1 MFIAKWNKSVI
12 LSYVGLVF
20 AIIGMYICVT
30 TGNILHAL
38 SCLIVSGVC
47 DLFDGKIARMC
58 KRTKDEIKFGIQLD
72 SLVDTASFVVFPI
85 IILLTMGLTDW
96 YQLPVLALFAIC
108 GIARLGHF
116 NCLVEDSDKPVA
128 FYTGLPVTAIAMSL
142 PLIYLILLI
151 DMPSLIYTIIL
162 TIFPALIA
170 FLNIVKI
177 HVPKPHGAAYGI
189 FAISAI
195 IVLVLFLGI
204 L

>member
-20 AIIGMYICVT
+20 AIVGMYICVT

-116 NCLVEDSDKPVA
+116 NCLVEDSDKPVP
-128 FYTGLPVTAIAMSL
+128 FYTGLPVTAIAMVL
-142 PLIYLILLI
+142 PLLYLFSYIIPSNIYPIVLTILIGVNALLN
-151 DMPSLIYTIIL
+151 IL
-162 TIFPALIA
+162 TIKVKKQKGIA
-170 FLNIVKI
+170 Y
-177 HVPKPHGAAYGI
+177 PI
-189 FAISAI
+189 FAIAAI
-195 IVLVLFLGI
+195 VMLVLFLGV

>member
-20 AIIGMYICVT
+20 AIVGMYICVT

-116 NCLVEDSDKPVA
+116 NCLVEDSDKPVP
-128 FYTGLPVTAIAMSL
+128 FYTGLPVTAIAMIL
-142 PLIYLILLI
+142 PLLYLFSYIIPNNIYPIVLTILIGVNALLN
-151 DMPSLIYTIIL
+151 IL
-162 TIFPALIA
+162 TIKVKKPKGIA
-170 FLNIVKI
+170 Y
-177 HVPKPHGAAYGI
+177 PI
-189 FAISAI
+189 FAIAAI
-195 IVLVLFLGI
+195 VMLVLFLGV

>member
-116 NCLVEDSDKPVA
+116 NCLVEDSDKPVP
-128 FYTGLPVTAIAMSL
+128 FYTGLPVTAIAMIL
-142 PLIYLILLI
+142 PLLYLFSYIIPSNIYPIVLTILIGVNALLN
-151 DMPSLIYTIIL
+151 IL
-162 TIFPALIA
+162 TIKVKKPKGIA
-170 FLNIVKI
+170 Y
-177 HVPKPHGAAYGI
+177 PI
-189 FAISAI
+189 FAIAAI
-195 IVLVLFLGI
+195 VMLVLFLGV

>member
-116 NCLVEDSDKPVA
+116 NCLVEDSDKPVP
-128 FYTGLPVTAIAMSL
+128 FYTGLPVTAIAMVL
-142 PLIYLILLI
+142 PLLYLFSYIIPSNIYPIVLTILIGVNALLN
-151 DMPSLIYTIIL
+151 IL
-162 TIFPALIA
+162 TIKVKKPKGIA
-170 FLNIVKI
+170 Y
-177 HVPKPHGAAYGI
+177 PI
-189 FAISAI
+189 FAIAAI
-195 IVLVLFLGI
+195 VMLVLFLGV

>member
-47 DLFDGKIARMC
+47 DLFDGKVARMC
-58 KRTKDEIKFGIQLD
+58 KRTKDEVKFGIQLD

-85 IILLTMGLTDW
+85 IILLTIGLTDW

-116 NCLVEDSDKPVA
+116 NCLVEDSDKPVDY
-128 FYTGLPVTAIAMSL
+128 YTGLPVTAIAMVL
-142 PLIYLILLI
+142 PLLYLLSYIIPSNIYPIVLTILIGVNALLN
-151 DMPSLIYTIIL
+151 IL
-162 TIFPALIA
+162 TIKVKKPRGIA
-170 FLNIVKI
+170 Y
-177 HVPKPHGAAYGI
+177 PI
-189 FAISAI
+189 FAIAAI
-195 IVLVLFLGI
+195 IMLVLFLGV

>member
-1 MFIAKWNKSVI
+1 MIIGKWNKSVI

-108 GIARLGHF
+108 CIARLGHF
-116 NCLVEDSDKPVA
+116 NCLVEDSDKPVP
-128 FYTGLPVTAIAMSL
+128 FYTGLPVTAIAMVL
-142 PLIYLILLI
+142 PLLYLFSYIIPSNIYPIVLTILIGVNALLN
-151 DMPSLIYTIIL
+151 IL
-162 TIFPALIA
+162 TIKVKKPKGIA
-170 FLNIVKI
+170 Y
-177 HVPKPHGAAYGI
+177 PI
-189 FAISAI
+189 FAIAAI
-195 IVLVLFLGI
+195 VMLVLFLGV

>member
-30 TGNILHAL
+30 TGNILHAQ

-128 FYTGLPVTAIAMSL
+128 FYTGLPVTAIAMIL
-142 PLIYLILLI
+142 PLLYLFSYIIPSNIYPIVLTILIGVNALLN
-151 DMPSLIYTIIL
+151 IL
-162 TIFPALIA
+162 TIKVKKPKGIA
-170 FLNIVKI
+170 Y
-177 HVPKPHGAAYGI
+177 PI
-189 FAISAI
+189 FAIAAI
-195 IVLVLFLGI
+195 VMLVLFLGV

>member
-47 DLFDGKIARMC
+47 DLFDGKVARMC
-58 KRTKDEIKFGIQLD
+58 KRTKDEVKFGIQLD

-85 IILLTMGLTDW
+85 IILLTIGLTDW

-116 NCLVEDSDKPVA
+116 NCLVEDSDKPVDY
-128 FYTGLPVTAIAMSL
+128 YTGLPVTAIAMIL
-142 PLIYLILLI
+142 PLLYLLSYIIPSNIYSIVLTILIGVNALLN
-151 DMPSLIYTIIL
+151 IL
-162 TIFPALIA
+162 TIKVKKPRGIA
-170 FLNIVKI
+170 Y
-177 HVPKPHGAAYGI
+177 PI
-189 FAISAI
+189 FAIAAI
-195 IVLVLFLGI
+195 VMLVLFLGV

>member
-128 FYTGLPVTAIAMSL
+128 FYTGLPVTAIAMIL
-142 PLIYLILLI
+142 PLVYLFSYIIPSNIYPIVLTILIGVNALLN
-151 DMPSLIYTIIL
+151 IL
-162 TIFPALIA
+162 TIKVKKPKGIA
-170 FLNIVKI
+170 Y
-177 HVPKPHGAAYGI
+177 PI
-189 FAISAI
+189 FAIAAI
-195 IVLVLFLGI
+195 VMLVLFLGV

>member
-12 LSYVGLVF
+12 LSYIGLVF

-38 SCLIVSGVC
+38 SCLMVSGVC

-116 NCLVEDSDKPVA
+116 NCLVEDSDKPVP
-128 FYTGLPVTAIAMSL
+128 FYTGLPVTAIAMVL
-142 PLIYLILLI
+142 PLLYLFSYIIPSNIYPIVLTILIGVNALLN
-151 DMPSLIYTIIL
+151 IL
-162 TIFPALIA
+162 TIKVKKPKGIA
-170 FLNIVKI
+170 Y
-177 HVPKPHGAAYGI
+177 PI
-189 FAISAI
+189 FAIAAI
-195 IVLVLFLGI
+195 VMLVLFLGV

>member
-20 AIIGMYICVT
+20 AIVGMYICVT

-116 NCLVEDSDKPVA
+116 NCLVEDSDKPVP
-128 FYTGLPVTAIAMSL
+128 FYTGLPVTAIAMVL
-142 PLIYLILLI
+142 PLLYLFSYIIPSNIYPIVLTILIGVNALLN
-151 DMPSLIYTIIL
+151 IL
-162 TIFPALIA
+162 TIKVKKPKGIA
-170 FLNIVKI
+170 Y
-177 HVPKPHGAAYGI
+177 PI
-189 FAISAI
+189 FAIAAI
-195 IVLVLFLGI
+195 VMLVLFLGV

>member
-20 AIIGMYICVT
+20 AIVGMYICVT

-128 FYTGLPVTAIAMSL
+128 FYTGLPVTAIAMVL
-142 PLIYLILLI
+142 PLLYLFSYIIPSNIYPIVLTILIGVNALLN
-151 DMPSLIYTIIL
+151 IL
-162 TIFPALIA
+162 TIKVKKPKGIA
-170 FLNIVKI
+170 Y
-177 HVPKPHGAAYGI
+177 PI
-189 FAISAI
+189 FAIAAI
-195 IVLVLFLGI
+195 VMLVLFLGV

>member
-12 LSYVGLVF
+12 LSYIGLVF

-47 DLFDGKIARMC
+47 DLFDGKVARMC
-58 KRTKDEIKFGIQLD
+58 KRTKDEVKFGIQLD

-85 IILLTMGLTDW
+85 IILLTIGLTDW

-116 NCLVEDSDKPVA
+116 NCLVEDSDKPVDY
-128 FYTGLPVTAIAMSL
+128 YTGLPVTAIAMVL
-142 PLIYLILLI
+142 PLLYLLSYIIPSNIYPIVLTILIGVNALLN
-151 DMPSLIYTIIL
+151 IL
-162 TIFPALIA
+162 TIKVKKPRGIA
-170 FLNIVKI
+170 Y
-177 HVPKPHGAAYGI
+177 PI
-189 FAISAI
+189 FAIAAI
-195 IVLVLFLGI
+195 VMLVLFLGV

>member
-20 AIIGMYICVT
+20 AIVGMYICVT

-116 NCLVEDSDKPVA
+116 NCLVEDSDKPVP
-128 FYTGLPVTAIAMSL
+128 FYTGLPVTAIAMIL
-142 PLIYLILLI
+142 PLLYLFSYIIPSNIYPIVLTILIGVNALLN
-151 DMPSLIYTIIL
+151 IL
-162 TIFPALIA
+162 TIKVKKPKGIA
-170 FLNIVKI
+170 Y
-177 HVPKPHGAAYGI
+177 PI
-189 FAISAI
+189 FAIAAI
-195 IVLVLFLGI
+195 VMLVLFLGV

>member
-47 DLFDGKIARMC
+47 DLFDGKVARMC
-58 KRTKDEIKFGIQLD
+58 KRTKDEVKFGIQLD

-85 IILLTMGLTDW
+85 IILLTIGLTEW

-116 NCLVEDSDKPVA
+116 NCLVEDSDKPVDY
-128 FYTGLPVTAIAMSL
+128 YTGLPVTAIAMVL
-142 PLIYLILLI
+142 PLLYLLSYIIPSNIYPIVLTILIGVNALLN
-151 DMPSLIYTIIL
+151 IL
-162 TIFPALIA
+162 TIKVKKPRGIA
-170 FLNIVKI
+170 Y
-177 HVPKPHGAAYGI
+177 PI
-189 FAISAI
+189 FAIAAI
-195 IVLVLFLGI
+195 IMLVLFLGV

>member
-30 TGNILHAL
+30 TGNLLHAL

-47 DLFDGKIARMC
+47 DLFDGKVARMC
-58 KRTKDEIKFGIQLD
+58 KRTKDEVKFGIQLD

-85 IILLTMGLTDW
+85 IILLTIGLTDW
-96 YQLPVLALFAIC
+96 YQLPVLVLFAIC

-116 NCLVEDSDKPVA
+116 NCLVEDSDKPVEY
-128 FYTGLPVTAIAMSL
+128 YTGLPVTAIALVL
-142 PLIYLILLI
+142 PLLYLLSYIIPSNIYPIVLTILMGVNAL
-151 DMPSLIYTIIL
+151 LNIL
-162 TIFPALIA
+162 TIKVKKPRGIA
-170 FLNIVKI
+170 Y
-177 HVPKPHGAAYGI
+177 PI
-189 FAISAI
+189 FAIAAI
-195 IVLVLFLGI
+195 VMLVLFLGV

>member
-20 AIIGMYICVT
+20 AIVGMYICVT

-72 SLVDTASFVVFPI
+72 SLVDTAAFVVFPI

-128 FYTGLPVTAIAMSL
+128 FYTGLPVTAIAMIL
-142 PLIYLILLI
+142 PLLYLFSYIIPSNIYPIVLTILIGVNALLN
-151 DMPSLIYTIIL
+151 IL
-162 TIFPALIA
+162 TIKVKKPKGIA
-170 FLNIVKI
+170 Y
-177 HVPKPHGAAYGI
+177 PI
-189 FAISAI
+189 FAIAAI
-195 IVLVLFLGI
+195 VMLVLFLGV

>member
-1 MFIAKWNKSVI
+1 
-12 LSYVGLVF
+12 
-20 AIIGMYICVT
+20 MYICVT

-116 NCLVEDSDKPVA
+116 NCLVEDSDKPVP
-128 FYTGLPVTAIAMSL
+128 FYTGLPVTAIAMVL
-142 PLIYLILLI
+142 PLLYLFSYIIPSNIYPIVLTILIGVNALLN
-151 DMPSLIYTIIL
+151 IL
-162 TIFPALIA
+162 TIKVKKPKGIA
-170 FLNIVKI
+170 Y
-177 HVPKPHGAAYGI
+177 PI
-189 FAISAI
+189 FAIAAI
-195 IVLVLFLGI
+195 VMLVLFLGV

>member
-20 AIIGMYICVT
+20 AIVGMYICVT

-128 FYTGLPVTAIAMSL
+128 FYTGLPVTAIAMIL
-142 PLIYLILLI
+142 PLLYLFSYIIPSNIYPIVLTILIGVNALLN
-151 DMPSLIYTIIL
+151 IL
-162 TIFPALIA
+162 TIKVKKPKGIA
-170 FLNIVKI
+170 Y
-177 HVPKPHGAAYGI
+177 PI
-189 FAISAI
+189 FAIAAI
-195 IVLVLFLGI
+195 VMLVLFLGV

>member
-47 DLFDGKIARMC
+47 DLFDGKVARMC
-58 KRTKDEIKFGIQLD
+58 KRTKDEVKFGIQLD

-85 IILLTMGLTDW
+85 IILLTIGLTDW

-116 NCLVEDSDKPVA
+116 NCLVEDSDKPVDY
-128 FYTGLPVTAIAMSL
+128 YTGLPVTAIAMVL
-142 PLIYLILLI
+142 PLLYLLSYIIPNNIYPIVLTILIGVNALLN
-151 DMPSLIYTIIL
+151 IL
-162 TIFPALIA
+162 TIKVKKPRGIA
-170 FLNIVKI
+170 Y
-177 HVPKPHGAAYGI
+177 PI
-189 FAISAI
+189 FAIAAI
-195 IVLVLFLGI
+195 IMLVLFLGV

>member
-47 DLFDGKIARMC
+47 DLFDGKVARMC
-58 KRTKDEIKFGIQLD
+58 KRTKDEVKFGIQLD

-85 IILLTMGLTDW
+85 IILLTIGLTDW

-116 NCLVEDSDKPVA
+116 NCLVEDSDKPVDY
-128 FYTGLPVTAIAMSL
+128 YTGLPVTAIAIVL
-142 PLIYLILLI
+142 PLLYLLSYIIPSNIYPIVLTILIGVNALLN
-151 DMPSLIYTIIL
+151 IL
-162 TIFPALIA
+162 TIKVKKPRGIA
-170 FLNIVKI
+170 Y
-177 HVPKPHGAAYGI
+177 PI
-189 FAISAI
+189 FAIAAI
-195 IVLVLFLGI
+195 VMLVLFLGV

>member
-128 FYTGLPVTAIAMSL
+128 FYTGLPVTAIAMVL
-142 PLIYLILLI
+142 PLLYLFSYIIPSNIYPIVLTILIGVNALLN
-151 DMPSLIYTIIL
+151 IL
-162 TIFPALIA
+162 TIKVKKPKGIA
-170 FLNIVKI
+170 Y
-177 HVPKPHGAAYGI
+177 PI
-189 FAISAI
+189 FAIAAI
-195 IVLVLFLGI
+195 VMLVLFLGV

>member
-20 AIIGMYICVT
+20 AVVGMYICCT

-47 DLFDGKIARMC
+47 DLFDGKVARMC

-85 IILLTMGLTDW
+85 IILLTLGLTNW
-96 YQLPVLALFAIC
+96 YQIPVLALFAIC

-116 NCLVEDSDKPVA
+116 NCLVEDSDKPVSY
-128 FYTGLPVTAIAMSL
+128 YTGLPVTAIAMVL
-142 PLIYLILLI
+142 PLLYLLSYIIPTSVYEIVLTILIAVNAL
-151 DMPSLIYTIIL
+151 LNIL
-162 TIFPALIA
+162 TIKVKKPTGIA
-170 FLNIVKI
+170 Y
-177 HVPKPHGAAYGI
+177 PI
-189 FAISAI
+189 FAIAAI
-195 IVLVLFLGI
+195 VMLVLFLGV

>member
-128 FYTGLPVTAIAMSL
+128 FYTGLPVTAIAMIL
-142 PLIYLILLI
+142 PLLYLFSYIIPNNIYPIVLTILIGVNALLN
-151 DMPSLIYTIIL
+151 IL
-162 TIFPALIA
+162 TIKVKKPKGIA
-170 FLNIVKI
+170 Y
-177 HVPKPHGAAYGI
+177 PI
-189 FAISAI
+189 FAIAAI
-195 IVLVLFLGI
+195 VMLVLFLGV

>member
-20 AIIGMYICVT
+20 AIVGMYICVT

-116 NCLVEDSDKPVA
+116 NCLVEDSDKPVP
-128 FYTGLPVTAIAMSL
+128 FYTGLPVTAIALVL
-142 PLIYLILLI
+142 PLLYLFSYIIPSNIYPIVLTILIGVNALLN
-151 DMPSLIYTIIL
+151 IL
-162 TIFPALIA
+162 TIKVKKPKGIA
-170 FLNIVKI
+170 Y
-177 HVPKPHGAAYGI
+177 PI
-189 FAISAI
+189 FAIAAI
-195 IVLVLFLGI
+195 VMLVLFLGV

>member
-96 YQLPVLALFAIC
+96 YQLPVLALSAIC

-128 FYTGLPVTAIAMSL
+128 FYTGLPVTAIAMIL
-142 PLIYLILLI
+142 PLLYLFSYIIPSNIYPIVLTILIGVNALLN
-151 DMPSLIYTIIL
+151 IL
-162 TIFPALIA
+162 TIKVKKPKGIA
-170 FLNIVKI
+170 Y
-177 HVPKPHGAAYGI
+177 PI

-195 IVLVLFLGI
+195 VMLVLFLGV

>member
-20 AIIGMYICVT
+20 AIVGMYICVT

-58 KRTKDEIKFGIQLD
+58 KRAKDEIKFGIQLD

-128 FYTGLPVTAIAMSL
+128 FYTGLPVTAIAMIL
-142 PLIYLILLI
+142 PLLYLFSYIIPNNIYPIVLTILIGVNALLN
-151 DMPSLIYTIIL
+151 IL
-162 TIFPALIA
+162 TIKVKKPKGIA
-170 FLNIVKI
+170 Y
-177 HVPKPHGAAYGI
+177 PI
-189 FAISAI
+189 FAIAAI
-195 IVLVLFLGI
+195 VMLVLFLGV

>member
-116 NCLVEDSDKPVA
+116 NCLVEDSDKPVP
-128 FYTGLPVTAIAMSL
+128 FYTGLPVTAIAMVL
-142 PLIYLILLI
+142 PLLYLFSYIIPSNIYPIVLTILIGVNALLN
-151 DMPSLIYTIIL
+151 IL
-162 TIFPALIA
+162 TIKVKKPKGIA
-170 FLNIVKI
+170 Y
-177 HVPKPHGAAYGI
+177 PI

-195 IVLVLFLGI
+195 VMLVLFLGV